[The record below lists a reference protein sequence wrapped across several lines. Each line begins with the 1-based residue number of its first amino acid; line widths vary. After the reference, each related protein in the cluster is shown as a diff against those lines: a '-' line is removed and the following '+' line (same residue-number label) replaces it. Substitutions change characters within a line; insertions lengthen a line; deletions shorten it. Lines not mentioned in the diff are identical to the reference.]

1 MKQKLNLLVSL
12 MTTMICPTSLVS
24 VGSPEG
30 KGDSVAIGGQGL
42 TLLLMGA
49 HQTKVLH
56 LNFAHLIR
64 KVRFAVV
71 QVHRALLKASVQA
84 LGEILQHLSFGIVH

>member
-1 MKQKLNLLVSL
+1 MSL
-12 MTTMICPTSLVS
+12 MTTMICSTSLVS

-30 KGDSVAIGGQGL
+30 KGASVAIGGQAL

-49 HQTKVLH
+49 HQTKVLC

-64 KVRFAVV
+64 KVSFAVV
-71 QVHRALLKASVQA
+71 QVDRALLKASVQA
-84 LGEILQHLSFGIVH
+84 LGEIQQHLSFRIVH